1 MTAASGTHRGAMPYG
16 VECAFG
22 GLGALLEGIDEC
34 LRSLSD
40 GVAPIAEVYLEGARG
55 NLIHARDALRKAV
68 EPDCGARWRIR
79 VEKGAAA
86 EQVGDGSPLSWC
98 EADRDEPIG
107 YARADLGACL
117 LGSPR
122 IADLA
127 GRRSFAALLASAIAE
142 HAWLHLA
149 SGTSWSCSWP
159 TADALVRALNGGRP
173 FPRLGHRDL
182 RGTVDREVAVELAQL
197 GWRRLTS
204 PGLIEG

>member
-1 MTAASGTHRGAMPYG
+1 MTAASGTRRCATPYG

-40 GVAPIAEVYLEGARG
+40 GLAPVAEVYLEGARG

-86 EQVGDGSPLSWC
+86 EQVGDGSPLSWR

-117 LGSPR
+117 VGSRRITRGRSFDHLRYMVMR
-122 IADLA
+122 IAREA
-127 GRRSFAALLASAIAE
+127 GLVVKFGALQ
-142 HAWLHLA
+142 
-149 SGTSWSCSWP
+149 
-159 TADALVRALNGGRP
+159 NQGGQ
-173 FPRLGHRDL
+173 F
-182 RGTVDREVAVELAQL
+182 
-197 GWRRLTS
+197 RRLARYPPIDLFQACS
-204 PGLIEG
+204 LAAGLSNLLRAPEGCHTQHDAEQRLERVGAA